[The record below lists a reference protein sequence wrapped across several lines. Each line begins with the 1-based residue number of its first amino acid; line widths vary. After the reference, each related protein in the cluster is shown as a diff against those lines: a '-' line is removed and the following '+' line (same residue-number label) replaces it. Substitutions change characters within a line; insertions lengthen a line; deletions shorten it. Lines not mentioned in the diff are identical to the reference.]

1 MLSRLSCAS
10 ARPPDVPRNGDLAGR
25 AVWNGRPGQA
35 LAPAQMK
42 LVPIQVLRA
51 AAALAVA
58 MLHAQY
64 EAGLLAATSGRPF
77 RPFDLLP
84 WEAGVDVFFVISGF
98 VMVFASRRM
107 FGRGWG
113 GPEPVMRVFLAR
125 RIARVVPLY
134 WLATTLY
141 LGLALASPGI
151 VNVAPSPGF
160 VVASY
165 AFWPAARPDGL
176 VQPLYSLGWTLNFE
190 MFFYLLFALA
200 LPWPRRTAVL
210 VVTMAQAVLV
220 AVVAARGAPL
230 PLSFWGDPIVLE
242 FVLGMALGLAR
253 TEGLLLGP
261 SARLA
266 LGALGLVL
274 FALVEAGFGSALP
287 RALVFGLPAG
297 CLVAACGLGREHALA
312 EETRLTRIAAIVG
325 DASYALYLTHPFVVR
340 GLRRLIE
347 LANLD
352 IAVGPWPFV
361 ALALVAALAASI
373 GVHLLIERPVTATTR
388 RLLEPRSSRAE
399 PRGSPAR

>member
-1 MLSRLSCAS
+1 
-10 ARPPDVPRNGDLAGR
+10 
-25 AVWNGRPGQA
+25 
-35 LAPAQMK
+35 MK

-58 MLHAQY
+58 ILHAQY
-64 EAGLLAATSGRPF
+64 EAGLLAATSGRSF
-77 RPFDLLP
+77 RAFDLLP

-98 VMVFASRRM
+98 VMVFASQRM

-113 GPEPVMRVFLAR
+113 GAEPVVQVFLAR

-141 LGLALASPGI
+141 LLLAVTSPGI
-151 VNVAPSPGF
+151 VSVAPSVGF

-190 MFFYLLFALA
+190 MFFYLLFALT
-200 LPWPRRTAVL
+200 LPWPRRMAVL
-210 VVTMAQAVLV
+210 VVSTALAVLV
-220 AVVAARGAPL
+220 AIVAGKAMPL

-253 TEGLLLGP
+253 TEGLLLAP
-261 SARLA
+261 LARLV
-266 LGALGLVL
+266 LGGLGLAL
-274 FALVEAGFGSALP
+274 FALVEAGFGSTLP
-287 RALVFGLPAG
+287 RVLVFGLPAG

-312 EETRLTRIAAIVG
+312 EETRLTRIAAVVG
-325 DASYALYLTHPFVVR
+325 DASYALYLTHPFVIR

-347 LANLD
+347 VAKLD

-361 ALALVAALAASI
+361 ALGLVAALAASI
-373 GVHLLIERPVTATTR
+373 GVHLLIERPVAGATR
-388 RLLEPRSSRAE
+388 RLLERRSSKAE
-399 PRGSPAR
+399 PRGSPVG